1 MDYLKKSDFDFMAK
15 GYKEVN
21 VYYKQSAKDFITFN
35 LCLLGFVSVLFTLCI
50 IF

>member
-1 MDYLKKSDFDFMAK
+1 MYNSKNDFDLMAK
-15 GYKEVN
+15 GKEVR